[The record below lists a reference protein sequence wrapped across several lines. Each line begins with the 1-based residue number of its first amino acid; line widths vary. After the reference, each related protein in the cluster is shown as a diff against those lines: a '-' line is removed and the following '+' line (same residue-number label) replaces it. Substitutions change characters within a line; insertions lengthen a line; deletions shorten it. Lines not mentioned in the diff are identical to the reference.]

1 MIIYGKT
8 PADWKNE
15 LMYQAKNN
23 KKAIIAFIISSAIL
37 IAI

>member
-15 LMYQAKNN
+15 LMYQVKRN
-23 KKAIIAFIISSAIL
+23 KKAVIAFIIYSVIL